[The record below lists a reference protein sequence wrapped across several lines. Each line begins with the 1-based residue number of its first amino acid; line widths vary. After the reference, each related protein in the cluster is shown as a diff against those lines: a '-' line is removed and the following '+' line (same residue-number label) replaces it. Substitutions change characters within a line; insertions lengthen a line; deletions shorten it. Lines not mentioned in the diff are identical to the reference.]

1 MRINNNS
8 YLCDM
13 NIDEF
18 FHHYNIS
25 SYSEVGM
32 GIWKVDPEILAENG
46 EMQIKAHFLIFVK
59 TGVLTVKIGGERFVM
74 TAGDYTD
81 ITEQNIFII
90 ESATKETD
98 AQCFMINEQFFLST
112 FKSRP
117 PMEMAYVDYMRTHR
131 IVKLNDRAIDTLTVT
146 FASMLDTLT
155 NPSHPYESVILQMKI
170 KILYMEIQGIF
181 TQFTIKGESELFSDN
196 RQHYLFSRFVN
207 LLTLKAITEHSVDYY
222 ANELCISSQY
232 LGRVVRNVGHEMVST
247 LISRAVI
254 GHIELL
260 LADNSLSLKEIS
272 EQANFGDQ
280 TVLTKY
286 FKRHTGLTPSQY
298 RKSL

>member
-1 MRINNNS
+1 
-8 YLCDM
+8 M

-18 FHHYNIS
+18 FHYYDIN
-25 SYSEVGM
+25 SYSEIGL
-32 GIWKVDPEILAENG
+32 GIWKINPDFLIDHGEI
-46 EMQIKAHFLIFVK
+46 QIQAHVIIFVK
-59 TGVLTVKIGGERFVM
+59 TGVLNIKVGSDIFTM

-98 AQCFMINEQFFLST
+98 AQCFMINEKFFLST

-117 PMEMAYVDYMRTHR
+117 PMEMSYVDYMMTHR
-131 IVKLNDRAIDTLTVT
+131 IVKLNDRAIETLRVT

-155 NPSHPYESVILQMKI
+155 YPSHPYESVLLQMKI

-181 TQFTIKGESELFSDN
+181 RQFAIKGESELFSDD
-196 RQHYLFSRFVN
+196 RQHYLFSKFVN
-207 LLTLKAITEHSVDYY
+207 LLTSKAITEHSVDFY

-247 LISRAVI
+247 LISRAVV

-260 LADNSLSLKEIS
+260 LADSSISLKEIA
-272 EQANFGDQ
+272 EHANFGDQ